1 MWNSESQGNPNPF
14 ELMIDYFDKRFEGI
28 EIKPQESSNKKLTIE
43 NKFSFQQKENKWEFE
58 FNEQVFHSFSRSV
71 ISIEQWGFQQSQRS
85 L

>member
-43 NKFSFQQKENKWEFE
+43 NKFNFQQKENKWEFE
-58 FNEQVFHSFSRSV
+58 FNEQVFYSLSRSV

>member
-28 EIKPQESSNKKLTIE
+28 EIKPQESSNKKLKIE
-43 NKFSFQQKENKWEFE
+43 NKFNFQQKGNKWEFE
-58 FNEQVFHSFSRSV
+58 FNVQVFYNFSKPV
-71 ISIEQWGFQQSQRS
+71 ISIEQWGFLQSQLS